1 MFTNMKEIK
10 IEAPKGKVIQQEE
23 TQDGLIIKFVDEWL
37 PKDGDIV
44 YSEGWVV
51 IVKNIN
57 FQKEVHCHAAISL
70 VSGKF
75 WLPKFES
82 EYAGHLSEIERPATP
97 EEQQILFDAL
107 TKEGKRWNAE
117 KKCIE
122 DIEQDILVPEEIN
135 IIRSG
140 NKPCIVNGNQVLY
153 YSNGGNW
160 AVYVRDDAER
170 FRNRIK
176 RKLVKCAWDDLKVGD
191 VFYCADFGLDRIDV
205 LARYKIKLGDE
216 LYAYWGGN
224 SVMVRDYTWKYYY
237 KVVPI

>member
-23 TQDGLIIKFVDEWL
+23 TDNGIVVRFVDEWI

-57 FQKEVHCHAAISL
+57 FQKKVRYHATISL
-70 VSGKF
+70 EDRELG
-75 WLPKFES
+75 LPEDEFG
-82 EYAGHLSEIERPATP
+82 YAGYLSEIERPATP

-107 TKEGKRWNAE
+107 KEKGKRWNSE

-122 DIEQDILVPEEIN
+122 DIEQDILVPEGIN
-135 IIRSG
+135 ITRSG

-160 AVYVRDDAER
+160 AVYVRDNAER
-170 FRNRIK
+170 FRNK
-176 RKLVKCAWDDLKVGD
+176 VKCKLVRCEWEDLEVGD
-191 VFYCADFGLDRIDV
+191 IFYCSDLGLDRIGQ
-205 LARYKIKLGDE
+205 LARYKIKLDDE
-216 LYAYWGGN
+216 SHAYWWEN
-224 SVMVRDYTWKYYY
+224 SVMVRDFTWNLYY